1 MALTPQQLAALKAD
15 ILADTALA
23 PQAGTPDGRF
33 AIAAAY
39 NVVLAPAFTVWK
51 KSVSIAEVGDKIN
64 ATELGGLTTLNN
76 TRLQTVVVLSQTGI
90 NPSLADR
97 RQFFDDIFSGA
108 GGVNTRANL
117 LALWKELATRAQKL
131 FSTGTGTDAAPATTA
146 ANISQGFR
154 LTFDDVTAAMP

>member
-76 TRLQTVVVLSQTGI
+76 TRLQTVAGHAGPEVVQ
-90 NPSLADR
+90 R
-97 RQFFDDIFSGA
+97 RHRHRRRPGHDSC
-108 GGVNTRANL
+108 
-117 LALWKELATRAQKL
+117 
-131 FSTGTGTDAAPATTA
+131 
-146 ANISQGFR
+146 
-154 LTFDDVTAAMP
+154 

>member
-1 MALTPQQLAALKAD
+1 
-15 ILADTALA
+15 
-23 PQAGTPDGRF
+23 
-33 AIAAAY
+33 
-39 NVVLAPAFTVWK
+39 
-51 KSVSIAEVGDKIN
+51 
-64 ATELGGLTTLNN
+64 
-76 TRLQTVVVLSQTGI
+76 VVVLSQTGI

-146 ANISQGFR
+146 ANIGQGFR